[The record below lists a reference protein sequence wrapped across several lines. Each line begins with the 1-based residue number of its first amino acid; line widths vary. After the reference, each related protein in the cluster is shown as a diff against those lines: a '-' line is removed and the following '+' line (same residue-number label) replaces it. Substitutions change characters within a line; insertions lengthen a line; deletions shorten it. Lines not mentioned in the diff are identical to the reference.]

1 MTRSQRI
8 KSKLNHLT
16 YQRFYTS
23 PSLIY
28 HSSYVNPTVTSMK
41 ALTLHSGQ
49 STNFRR
55 TSAVPQLTC
64 QGKECRNY
72 QPDVVQCTA
81 VGEDG
86 AGGLEWS
93 CSAELPKGVRFGAV
107 EVGCEGWEGP
117 QDPYILRGSCG
128 LTYELVR
135 TSPALENG
143 YYNPI
148 NHYAPKSIYDAFFS
162 TALTAVTLFVLYRL
176 FMGWYNRR
184 TATNRGGAGGR
195 TFGGWGGGGGGW
207 WPGGGGGGGGGGGSG
222 PGRGGPPPPYSAKPD
237 PSTSTSGEGWRP
249 GFWSGIAA
257 GALGAA
263 AMNLNR
269 GGRSRYEEQRDFE
282 RYRDGG
288 WDRGVGGSGSW
299 GLGGGGGGGSLRY
312 RDSSGGSNMGSMKT
326 STGFGGT
333 RNR

>member
-8 KSKLNHLT
+8 KM
-16 YQRFYTS
+16 TS
-23 PSLIY
+23 L
-28 HSSYVNPTVTSMK
+28 K

-49 STNFRR
+49 STNYRR
-55 TSAVPQLTC
+55 TSPVPQLTC
-64 QGKECRNY
+64 LGKECRRY
-72 QPDVVQCTA
+72 EPDVVQCTA

-93 CSAELPKGVRFGAV
+93 CTAELPSGVRFGTV

-117 QDPYILRGSCG
+117 DDPYILRGSCG

-143 YYNPI
+143 YGYTNPLAQ
-148 NHYAPKSIYDAFFS
+148 YGSKSFYDAFFNI
-162 TALTAVTLFVLYRL
+162 AFTAVTLFVLYRL
-176 FMGWYNRR
+176 FMSWYNRR
-184 TATNRGGAGGR
+184 PATRGGGAGTRSNRGG
-195 TFGGWGGGGGGW
+195 WGGGGGW
-207 WPGGGGGGGGGGGSG
+207 WPGGGGGGGGGGGAGS
-222 PGRGGPPPPYSAKPD
+222 GPPPPYSAKPD
-237 PSTSTSGEGWRP
+237 PATTTSQGWRP

-263 AMNLNR
+263 AMNQR
-269 GGRSRYEEQRDFE
+269 GGARSRFDEQRDFE

-299 GLGGGGGGGSLRY
+299 GFGGGGGGGGGLRS
-312 RDSSGGSNMGSMKT
+312 RDSGSEMGSMRA